1 MSALDRVRTKFK
13 VPTQGTSATSKS
25 PSAGSAGSS
34 PAHIEVETTPSAASA
49 GASHTHIH
57 SSESDTAFPL
67 SPAQEAARRQV
78 LAELKGHPTVRRAFC
93 TRFEDG
99 ALIVTLAIRDVGTC
113 DLLIPA
119 GRFDSSKPNDYA
131 ALLGCLAVAG
141 Q

>member
-13 VPTQGTSATSKS
+13 VPTRGTSATSKS

-49 GASHTHIH
+49 GASHTRIH
-57 SSESDTAFPL
+57 SSESDTAAPL
-67 SPAQEAARRQV
+67 SPAQESARRRV
-78 LAELKGHPTVRRAFC
+78 LAELKAHPTVRRAFC
-93 TRFEDG
+93 NRFEDG
-99 ALIVTLAIRDVGTC
+99 ILIVTLAIRSVGTC

-119 GRFDSSKPNDYA
+119 ERFDSKPEDFA
-131 ALLGCLAVAG
+131 ALLECLAGSG